1 MSLGKKIEM
10 LRNNKGLTQRKLAYE
25 LEVSNTA
32 IAKLEKDEN
41 LPNSKLLIKICK
53 LFNVSSDWLLG
64 LKEERN

>member
-10 LRNNKGLTQRKLAYE
+10 LRNNMGLTQRKLAYE

-32 IAKLEKDEN
+32 IAKIEKDEN

-53 LFNVSSDWLLG
+53 LFKVSSDWLLG